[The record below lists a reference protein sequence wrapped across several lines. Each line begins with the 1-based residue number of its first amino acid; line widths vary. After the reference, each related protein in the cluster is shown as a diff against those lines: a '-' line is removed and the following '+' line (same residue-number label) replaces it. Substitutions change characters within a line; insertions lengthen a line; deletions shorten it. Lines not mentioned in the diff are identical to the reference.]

1 MDDRVLQKSLGW
13 WCQGIALPNFSR
25 SPVSTSSDNGKNTGL
40 MQTVSLAAATRGNP
54 SGISRAAATGPGP
67 GDHHPEEAEK
77 ADCWQGLD
85 LQVAASGEG

>member
-1 MDDRVLQKSLGW
+1 MLQKSLGW
-13 WCQGIALPNFSR
+13 WYQGIALPNFSSR
-25 SPVSTSSDNGKNTGL
+25 SPVSTSSDNGKNTGPT
-40 MQTVSLAAATRGNP
+40 QTVLLAAATRGNP
-54 SGISRAAATGPGP
+54 SGISRAAATGAGP